1 MAERDSDL
9 HRSVFVQLVISV
21 CHANARRLKSRPTE
35 APRSH
40 LYHPQFPRVRG
51 KPPSDSPAC
60 GGKKGGCHAER
71 SEASEIP
78 PNQNTAKPPNL
89 LLPQCSRS
97 ALVQRAFRFFASL
110 RMTRWGRIFCAS
122 RQACKLRTHVNRL
135 SAVSSPPAVTPSVN
149 PLSLTANLYFSV

>member
-51 KPPSDSPAC
+51 KPPSDTPAC
-60 GGKKGGCHAER
+60 GG
-71 SEASEIP
+71 SPLLIP
-78 PNQNTAKPPNL
+78 P
-89 LLPQCSRS
+89 
-97 ALVQRAFRFFASL
+97 RAGEAPFWFP
-110 RMTRWGRIFCAS
+110 RMRGKERG
-122 RQACKLRTHVNRL
+122 L
-135 SAVSSPPAVTPSVN
+135 SC
-149 PLSLTANLYFSV
+149 